1 MWEGSVTLQVVVV
14 LWDWVH
20 RLGCTCTRRRSNIG
34 GAHDW
39 EEEEGREG
47 WPSSSVKLVYNS
59 LQRDRLCLH
68 LMTVFRFSYNNT

>member
-20 RLGCTCTRRRSNIG
+20 RLGSTCTRRRSNIG

-39 EEEEGREG
+39 EEGGRGEREG
-47 WPSSSVKLVYNS
+47 LSGS
-59 LQRDRLCLH
+59 
-68 LMTVFRFSYNNT
+68 